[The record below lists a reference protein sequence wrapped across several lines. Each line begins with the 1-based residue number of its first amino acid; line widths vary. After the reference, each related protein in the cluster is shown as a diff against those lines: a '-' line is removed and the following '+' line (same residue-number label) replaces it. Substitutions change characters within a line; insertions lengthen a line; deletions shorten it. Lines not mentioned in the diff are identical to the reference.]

1 VREREKEND
10 EKMFTIEVQPS
21 DSIGDVK
28 KKIHVLEKE
37 KEKEKMEKEV
47 AAVVEDDDEEEES
60 DESEYSERKKRQ
72 CLTCVGP
79 IRGNY
84 RWWHYDSQN
93 RLQSTHPFLS
103 PRTNVYC
110 DKCKESG
117 RIPKREPLSN

>member
-60 DESEYSERKKRQ
+60 DE
-72 CLTCVGP
+72 
-79 IRGNY
+79 
-84 RWWHYDSQN
+84 
-93 RLQSTHPFLS
+93 
-103 PRTNVYC
+103 
-110 DKCKESG
+110 
-117 RIPKREPLSN
+117 